1 MNLNKFT
8 LKAQEAIQA
17 ALELAAGRNQQAIE
31 PTHILKVLIDD
42 KEGITSTI
50 LKKIGLSVSA
60 IQSKLEQDISKLPV
74 VKGASVSG
82 QYLSND
88 TKQLMDT
95 AVKTASQMGDE
106 YVSTEHLLLGIL
118 DHNYPA
124 SRILK
129 EEGVKKQDL
138 LKILQEVRGSGK
150 VDDPN
155 AESRYQS
162 LQKYTKDLNEL
173 AEKNKLDPVIGRD
186 QEIRR
191 VIQILNRRTKNNP
204 VLIGEPGVGK
214 TAIAEGL
221 ALRIFKGDVPEG
233 LKTKRIHALD
243 MGALIAGAKYRGE
256 FEDRLKAVVKEVIDA
271 DGEIIL
277 FIDEIH
283 TLVGAGASEGAM
295 DAANILKP
303 SLARG
308 ELRAVGATT
317 LTEYR
322 KFIEKDKALERRL
335 QTVFVG
341 EPTVDDT
348 VSILRGLKE
357 RYELHHGVRITD
369 SAIISAAELSHRY
382 IADRFL
388 PDKAIDLIDE
398 AASRLRMQI
407 ESLPEELD
415 SIERQIRQLEIERE
429 AIKRENDK
437 PKLDVIAK
445 QLADLN
451 ENLNRLKTHWSNERE
466 LIHKTRE
473 LKQAVET
480 AKNEADKAE
489 RAGNYEKVAELRYG
503 TITRLESD
511 LKNTELKLKE
521 TQKEKAILKEEVD
534 AEEIADIVSRWTG
547 IPVSKMM
554 QSERQKLLQME
565 DHLHK
570 RLIGQDTAIGAV
582 SDSVRRS
589 RSGLQDENRPIGS
602 FIFLGSTGVGKTE
615 LARSLAEYLFDDENA
630 MIRID
635 MSEYMERH
643 SVSRLIG
650 APPGYVGY
658 DEGGQL
664 TEAVRR
670 RPYSVV
676 LLDEIEK
683 AHSDVF
689 NILLQVLDDGRLT
702 DNKGVTV
709 NFTNTIIIMTSNIGS
724 HLIQHRVDQKGDELS
739 ASEYHDLQSE
749 LFQLLRQ
756 TIRPEF
762 LNRIDDVIVF
772 HPLSKL
778 HLRSIV
784 DIQLERVYKLLEKNG
799 VTLKVHENVK
809 DWLASR
815 GYDPTFGARPLKR
828 LIQREVVNQ
837 LAKVLLARK
846 DGATSEFEVRVSKT
860 GEKLEFAEVI
870 EDVAEWVE

>member
-8 LKAQEAIQA
+8 LKAQEAVKA
-17 ALELAAGRNQQAIE
+17 ALELAATKSHQAIE
-31 PTHILKVLIDD
+31 PLHLLKALITD
-42 KEGITSTI
+42 KEGITLTI
-50 LKKIGLSVSA
+50 LKKIGVSPE
-60 IQSKLEQDISKLPV
+60 QLEKNLDAELRKLPV
-74 VKGASVSG
+74 IQGASVSG

-88 TKQLMDT
+88 SKQLMDT
-95 AVKTASQMGDE
+95 ASKRASEMGDD
-106 YVSTEHLLLGIL
+106 YISSEHLLLAMT
-118 DHNYPA
+118 DHSYSA
-124 SRILK
+124 SRLLK
-129 EEGVKKQDL
+129 EEGITKDQLMKV
-138 LKILQEVRGSGK
+138 LKDVRGTSK

-162 LQKYTKDLNEL
+162 LQKYTRDLNAL

-233 LKTKRIHALD
+233 LKSKRILALD

-256 FEDRLKAVVKEVIDA
+256 FEDRLKAVVKEVMDA

-303 SLARG
+303 TLARG
-308 ELRAVGATT
+308 ELRAIGATT

-341 EPTVDDT
+341 EPTVEDT

-369 SAIISAAELSHRY
+369 AAIISAAELSHRY
-382 IADRFL
+382 ISDRFL
-388 PDKAIDLIDE
+388 PDKAIDLVDE

-407 ESLPEELD
+407 DSLPEELD
-415 SIERQIRQLEIERE
+415 NIERQIRQLEIERE

-437 PKLDVIAK
+437 VKLEVIGK
-445 QLADLN
+445 QLANLN
-451 ENLNRLKTHWSNERE
+451 ETANQLKAHWTNERE
-466 LIHKTRE
+466 LITKSRE
-473 LKQAVET
+473 LKQAIET

-489 RAGNYEKVAELRYG
+489 RTGNYEKVAELRYG
-503 TITRLESD
+503 TITRLEQD
-511 LKNTELKLKE
+511 LEAAKANL
-521 TQKEKAILKEEVD
+521 QHVQQEKSMLKEEVD
-534 AEEIADIVSRWTG
+534 ADEIADIVSRWTG

-554 QSERQKLLQME
+554 QSERQKLMKME
-565 DHLHK
+565 DHLHQ
-570 RLIGQDTAIGAV
+570 RVIGQQPAIEAV
-582 SDSVRRS
+582 SNAVRRS
-589 RSGLQDENRPIGS
+589 RSGLQDESRPIGS

-615 LARSLAEYLFDDENA
+615 LARSLAAYLFDDEHA
-630 MIRID
+630 MVRID

-683 AHSDVF
+683 AHADVF
-689 NILLQVLDDGRLT
+689 NVLLQVLDEGRLT

-724 HLIQHRVDQKGDELS
+724 HLIQKRIDEYGGALPEE
-739 ASEYHDLQSE
+739 AYDKLQNE
-749 LFQLLRQ
+749 LYQQLKQ

-772 HPLSKL
+772 HPLGKE

-784 DIQLERVYKLLEKNG
+784 DIQLQRVYKMLEKSN
-799 VTLKVHENVK
+799 VTLTVPDSVK
-809 DWLASR
+809 DWLTIR

-828 LIQREVVNQ
+828 LIQREVVNE
-837 LAKVLLARK
+837 LAKVLLSRESA
-846 DGATSEFEVRVSKT
+846 DPAEYEVRISED
-860 GEKLEFAEVI
+860 GSLLQFAEVI
-870 EDVAEWVE
+870 DDVAEWID